1 MPDVGQTLSHY
12 HILSKLGQ
20 GGMGEVF
27 LARDTVLERD
37 VALKFLPAD
46 MRSDP
51 VARERFLREARAV
64 AALNH
69 PHICVVHETNEVEGT
84 PFIVLE
90 YLDGVSLRERL
101 AQGPLPLGEALR
113 LATEVAEALEA
124 AHAHHIVHR
133 DLKPANVMVTGTG
146 RQR

>member
-1 MPDVGQTLSHY
+1 MPEIGQTLSHY
-12 HILSKLGQ
+12 RILRKLGQ

-69 PHICVVHETNEVEGT
+69 PHICVVHETSEVEGT

-113 LATEVAEALEA
+113 LAVEIADAL
-124 AHAHHIVHR
+124 
-133 DLKPANVMVTGTG
+133 
-146 RQR
+146 